1 MSGGAGGALPPEAM
15 REILPEFMQESLDWM
30 ARAETA
36 LLTLET
42 DASDVEAVNVVLRA
56 FHTIKG
62 TSAFLGLDDVSGLAH
77 DAESLLIPV
86 RDGDATFSRTH
97 ADLLL
102 AAVDATRTLL
112 ALAHEGVMDGIEH
125 ETPAAHESL
134 RARMR
139 AVLAGAPTRDRENA
153 TGAVETS
160 AGDGGASS
168 STSAAP
174 APDEWTR
181 VRTERL
187 DQLVDLIGELV
198 VAQSMV
204 AHDETVLRERHG
216 AFATKV
222 LHASGLIRELQ
233 SLGIGLRMVPL
244 RPLFQRMHRLVRELS
259 HQCGKDVELI
269 TEGAD
274 TEIDRTMVEAL
285 ADPLVHMIRNAV
297 DHGIETAAERHLVGK
312 PSAAKLRLSAS
323 HAGGAVVIEIQDDGR
338 GLDRNRILSRA
349 IERDVVSGERQLA
362 DAEVWALIFA
372 PGLSTSER
380 VTELSGRGVGMD
392 VVQRSIESMRGR
404 IEIDSAVGAG
414 TTFTIRLPL
423 TTAITDGLLVRVG
436 GERYIVPSMS
446 VMSSFRPARDEVIEV
461 ANPAPGTHSGREM
474 VMVQGLPTPIVRLHD
489 VFGIRGAATE
499 PAAAVLVVIADGA
512 ERYALLVDELLGQQ
526 QFVAKPLAERIA
538 HVNGLAGSAVLGDGR
553 VGLILDPAG
562 LREAVKQKATVRE
575 MVR

>member
-1 MSGGAGGALPPEAM
+1 MSERAGGALPPEAM
-15 REILPEFMQESLDWM
+15 REILPEFMQESLDWI

-36 LLTLET
+36 LLALEA

-86 RDGDATFSRTH
+86 RDAGTAFSRTH

-112 ALAHEGVMDGIEH
+112 ALARETVMGGIEH
-125 ETPAAHESL
+125 ETPTEHESL
-134 RARMR
+134 RARLQ
-139 AVLAGAPTRDRENA
+139 AVLSGAPTRDRENEA
-153 TGAVETS
+153 REVDASE
-160 AGDGGASS
+160 GGSGVSS
-168 STSAAP
+168 SVSAAP
-174 APDEWTR
+174 GADEWTR

-204 AHDETVLRERHG
+204 AHDEAITRERHG
-216 AFATKV
+216 ALATKV
-222 LHASGLIRELQ
+222 LQASGLIRELQ

-244 RPLFQRMHRLVRELS
+244 RPLFQRMQRLVRELS
-259 HQCGKDVELI
+259 HQCGKDVELVM
-269 TEGAD
+269 EGAD

-285 ADPLVHMIRNAV
+285 ADPLVHMMRNAV
-297 DHGIETAAERHLVGK
+297 DHGIEAADERARCGK
-312 PSAAKLRLSAS
+312 PSTATLRLSAS
-323 HAGGAVVIEIQDDGR
+323 HAGGAVVIEMQDDGR
-338 GLDRNRILSRA
+338 GLDRKRILARA
-349 IERDVVSGERQLA
+349 IERGIVTGERQLA
-362 DAEVWALIFA
+362 DAEVWALISA
-372 PGLSTSER
+372 PGLSTSES
-380 VTELSGRGVGMD
+380 VTDLSGRGVGMD
-392 VVQRSIESMRGR
+392 VVQRSIENMRGR
-404 IEIDSAVGAG
+404 IEIDSVVGAG

-446 VMSSFRPARDEVIEV
+446 VMSSFRPARDEVIDV
-461 ANPAPGTHSGREM
+461 ADAALGTHNSREM
-474 VMVQGLPTPIVRLHD
+474 VMVQGLPTPIVRLHE
-489 VFGIRGAATE
+489 VFGIRDAATD
-499 PAAAVLVVIADGA
+499 PSAAVLVVIADGA

-526 QFVAKPLAERIA
+526 QFVAKPLAARLA

-562 LREAVKQKATVRE
+562 LREAVKQTVPVRATVR
-575 MVR
+575 